1 LQSLFFLK
9 PHNPLMVCIIPVECV
24 FTCIWFYNNVITN
37 GVRTNQLLPLS
48 LPSNEI
54 LELESMISHIFNIAV
69 DTR

>member
-1 LQSLFFLK
+1 
-9 PHNPLMVCIIPVECV
+9 
-24 FTCIWFYNNVITN
+24 VITN